1 MSDNPSLTRVGGRP
15 RFRPGNKAPSTFST
29 PALSVS
35 GSYRFP
41 PIPLSDGLILN
52 KEGINRM
59 RVLTKIRDFI
69 ERLQVAYMR
78 HKVLNQKLEGLTDH
92 GFLDRAL
99 SGEENK

>member
-1 MSDNPSLTRVGGRP
+1 MSDSPSLTRVGGRP

-41 PIPLSDGLILN
+41 PILLSDGLTQQR
-52 KEGINRM
+52 KEFTAM
-59 RVLTKIRDFI
+59 KALRVIRDFI
-69 ERLQVAYMR
+69 VSLQVAHMR
-78 HKVLNQKLEGLTDH
+78 RKVLNRKLEGLTDH

-99 SGEENK
+99 SGEK